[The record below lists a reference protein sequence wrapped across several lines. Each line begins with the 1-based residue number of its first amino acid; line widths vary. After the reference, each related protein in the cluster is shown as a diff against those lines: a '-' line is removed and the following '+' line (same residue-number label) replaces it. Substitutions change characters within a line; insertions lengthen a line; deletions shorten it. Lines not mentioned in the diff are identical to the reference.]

1 MITQD
6 ELKGIVSYDFD
17 TGMFTRLIT
26 TCGSAQKG
34 SIPVSKNK
42 DGYYQ
47 LRINYKMYTQH
58 RLVWLYVNG
67 GFPNG
72 DIDHINHIRTD
83 NRIVNLRVVD
93 KATNNKNISKRSDNT
108 SGVTG
113 VWWHKQIGKWSAE
126 IMVDGKKKS
135 LGCFHNIDD
144 AAKARTK
151 AINKYN
157 FHENHGS

>member
-6 ELKGIVSYDFD
+6 ELREIVSYDFD
-17 TGMFTRLIT
+17 TGMFTRLVT

-34 SIPVSKNK
+34 SVPISKNK

-58 RLVWLYVNG
+58 RLVWLYIFGV
-67 GFPNG
+67 FPNG

-83 NRIVNLRVVD
+83 NRISNLRVVD
-93 KATNNKNISKRSDNT
+93 KATNNKNIRKRNNNT
-108 SGVTG
+108 SGVNG
-113 VWWHKQIGKWSAE
+113 IWWHKQNGKWCAE
-126 IMVDGKKKS
+126 IKSDGLKIHLGSFVDIK
-135 LGCFHNIDD
+135 D
-144 AAKARTK
+144 AEKARLD
-151 AINKYN
+151 ANKKYG

>member
-6 ELKGIVSYDFD
+6 ELKEIVSYDFD
-17 TGMFTRLIT
+17 TGMFTRLVT

-34 SIPVSKNK
+34 SVPESKNK

-58 RLVWLYVNG
+58 RLVWLYVFG
-67 GFPNG
+67 VFPNG

-83 NRIVNLRVVD
+83 NRIINLRSVD
-93 KATNNKNISKRSDNT
+93 KATNNKNLSKRADNK

-113 VWWHKQIGKWSAE
+113 VWWHKINKRWCAE
-126 IMVDGKKKS
+126 IKVDGKKKS
-135 LGCFHNIDD
+135 LGCFAEIED
-144 AAKARTK
+144 AANAREL
-151 AINKYN
+151 AIKKYN
-157 FHENHGS
+157 FHENHGV